1 MEQIFWTFAVIY
13 LIGMNLAGFLSMKA
27 DKERARKKKW
37 RIKER
42 TLFGIALLGGS
53 FGSLLGMRLFH
64 HKTKHWYF
72 AAGMPAILLL
82 QSVLAGILIFSY
94 SR

>member
-1 MEQIFWTFAVIY
+1 MEQIFRIFAAIY
-13 LIGMNLAGFLSMKA
+13 LIGMNLAGFLSMKV

-37 RIKER
+37 RIKEC
-42 TLFGIALLGGS
+42 TLFLVALLGGS
-53 FGSLLGMRLFH
+53 LGSLLGMRLFH

-72 AAGMPAILLL
+72 VIGMPAILIL
-82 QSVLAGILIFSY
+82 QLALAGILIFSC